1 MEIIC
6 KNVLRLKSGAT
17 FSDLLS
23 MTENEAQKYA
33 DIIEICVPGSYAVSE
48 KKLSFINP
56 DKCFGC
62 MNCIDNGEIKY
73 INSQFVPSANAKDHL
88 LLSSTVK
95 RYFGGT
101 YPKPESSANKLSIH
115 SSKDETR
122 ISNPMAALFL
132 WRLSANPMK
141 TFFCSSPSWEISLP
155 TTDPHDE
162 REGHID
168 VTVISYSMRTIC
180 VLEGK
185 ATLETLLRDRMR
197 NQWNR
202 YYESLKMTAEE
213 YGFKLLFFYS
223 IGGNELGLYP
233 DVEGIPHHS
242 RRNEFYNFL
251 NGDGKRFISL
261 EAFRQLRARQISV
274 DFGWNWEKWLWEL
287 YNIEGFV
294 GILSGGIVVKNG
306 SKFELKAAPWI

>member
-6 KNVLRLKSGAT
+6 RNVLRLKSGAT

-23 MTENEAQKYA
+23 MTEDESLKYV
-33 DIIEICVPGSYAVSE
+33 DMIEICVPESYAVTE
-48 KKLSFINP
+48 KKLSSINS

-62 MNCIDNGEIKY
+62 LNCIDNGEIEH
-73 INSQFVPSANAKDHL
+73 INSQFVPSINEKDSL
-88 LLSSTVK
+88 LLSSIVRK
-95 RYFGGT
+95 YFCGV
-101 YPKPESSANKLSIH
+101 YPKTESPANKLSIH

-122 ISNPMAALFL
+122 ISNPMAALYL
-132 WRLSANPMK
+132 WRMSANPLR
-141 TFFCSSPSWEISLP
+141 TFFCSSPSWELSLP
-155 TTDPHDE
+155 TTDPLDQ

-168 VTVISYSMRTIC
+168 VTVISHSTRTIC

-185 ATLETLLRDRMR
+185 ATLESLLRDIMR

-202 YYESLKMTAEE
+202 YYESLKKTAEE
-213 YGFKLLFFYS
+213 FGFNLLFFYS

-242 RRNEFYNFL
+242 RRKEFYDFMKE
-251 NGDGKRFISL
+251 DGKRFISL
-261 EAFRQLRARQISV
+261 EALRQLRARQISV
-274 DFGWNWEKWLWEL
+274 DLGWNWEKWLWKL

-294 GILSGGIVVKNG
+294 GVLSGGIVMKND
-306 SKFELKAAPWI
+306 SRFELKAAPWI